1 MYAYAG
7 LHKLSP
13 CPKCRMGKIVICISL
28 YTRREGVYSTET
40 DMLMGARGVSFF
52 YNLQRTSVN
61 IAVLKRVLCDGTS
74 AAVSTVYS
82 PSYR

>member
-1 MYAYAG
+1 MDLKA
-7 LHKLSP
+7 
-13 CPKCRMGKIVICISL
+13 PKSRNAVKDV
-28 YTRREGVYSTET
+28 
-40 DMLMGARGVSFF
+40 

>member
-1 MYAYAG
+1 MWRQEG
-7 LHKLSP
+7 L
-13 CPKCRMGKIVICISL
+13 RVIK
-28 YTRREGVYSTET
+28 STKAT
-40 DMLMGARGVSFF
+40 LNAVKDF

>member
-1 MYAYAG
+1 MWTRDLKKATKS
-7 LHKLSP
+7 H
-13 CPKCRMGKIVICISL
+13 CVSL
-28 YTRREGVYSTET
+28 NAVK
-40 DMLMGARGVSFF
+40 DF

>member
-1 MYAYAG
+1 M
-7 LHKLSP
+7 
-13 CPKCRMGKIVICISL
+13 CRAQYPLAFFDKVGCQPSNNEHMNKEQCTLNTKVRGTVAVKD
-28 YTRREGVYSTET
+28 VY
-40 DMLMGARGVSFF
+40 DLR
-52 YNLQRTSVN
+52 RTSVN